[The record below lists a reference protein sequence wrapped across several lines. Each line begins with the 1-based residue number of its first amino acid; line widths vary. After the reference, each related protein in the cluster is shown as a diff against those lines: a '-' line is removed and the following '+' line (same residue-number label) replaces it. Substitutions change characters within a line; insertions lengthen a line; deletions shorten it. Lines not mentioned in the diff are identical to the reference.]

1 MYKQE
6 QNMSQIKQKTLNKAF
21 TFTGI
26 GLHTG
31 KDIHMTFH
39 PAPEN
44 HGIKIQ
50 RIDLE
55 DKPIIPALAENV
67 SGTQRGTVLSKGKAQ
82 VSTIEH
88 AMAALYALEVDNCL
102 IEVDAPEFPILDGSS
117 KQYVDAILNVGIEE
131 QETYKDYYIVRRK
144 MEVSDP
150 ETGSKLTLLP
160 DDSFSINSFIEFDS
174 QFIHNQ
180 SASIESMSDFATEI
194 APARTFVFV
203 RDIEQ
208 LHKAGLIQ
216 GGSFDNAVVIYEKK
230 LPQESLDEL
239 AELIGAP
246 HRNADELGYL
256 NEQALVFPN
265 EPARHKLLDIIGDMA
280 LVGKPIKGRIIATR
294 PGHKINNKLAR
305 LLRKDIKLNEV
316 QPPIYDVRKEPLMDI
331 NRIRELIPHRYPFLL
346 VDKII
351 EKTDKYIVG
360 VKNITAN
367 EPFFVGHFPEEPVM
381 PGVLQV
387 EAMAQIGGIFVLS
400 GLDNPEKYSTY
411 FLKID
416 NVKFRQKVVPGDT
429 LILRVELTSE
439 IRRGIATMRGLAF
452 IGEKV
457 VSEAEF
463 TALVNINK

>member
-1 MYKQE
+1 
-6 QNMSQIKQKTLNKAF
+6 MSQIKQKTLKKAF
-21 TFTGI
+21 SFSGI

-31 KDIHMTFH
+31 QNIQMTFN
-39 PAPEN
+39 PAPDN

-55 DKPIIPALAENV
+55 DKPIIAALAENV
-67 SGTQRGTVLSKGKAQ
+67 TNTQRGTVLSKGTAQ
-82 VSTIEH
+82 VSTVEH

-102 IEVDAPEFPILDGSS
+102 IEVNAPEFPILDGSAI
-117 KQYVDAILNVGIEE
+117 KYVEAINEVGLEE
-131 QETYKDYYIVRRK
+131 QDTYKDFYIVRRK

-160 DDSFSINSFIEFDS
+160 DDTFGINSFIEFES
-174 QFIHNQ
+174 QYIHNQ
-180 SASIESMSDFATEI
+180 SAAIENMQDFEKKI

-208 LHKAGLIQ
+208 LHKAGLIK
-216 GGSFDNAVVIYEKK
+216 GGSLDNAVVIYETE
-230 LPQESLDEL
+230 LSQQSLDEL
-239 AELIGAP
+239 ADLINVPRQDAK
-246 HRNADELGYL
+246 DLGYL
-256 NEQALVFPN
+256 NKEALVFPN

-305 LLRKDIKLNEV
+305 MLRKDIKLNEV
-316 QPPIYDVRKEPLMDI
+316 QPPVYDICKEPLMDI
-331 NRIRELIPHRYPFLL
+331 NKIRDFLPHRYPFLL

-367 EPFFVGHFPEEPVM
+367 EPFFVGHFPVEPVM

-387 EAMAQIGGIFVLS
+387 EAMAQVGGIFVLS

-452 IGEKV
+452 IGETV

-463 TALVNINK
+463 TALVSINK

>member
-1 MYKQE
+1 
-6 QNMSQIKQKTLNKAF
+6 MSQIKQKTLKNNF
-21 TFTGI
+21 ILTGI

-31 KDIHMTFH
+31 KMIHVNFL

-44 HGIKIQ
+44 YGIKIK

-55 DKPIIPALAENV
+55 DNPIIPALAENV
-67 SGTQRGTVLSKGKAQ
+67 TGTQRGTVLSKDNAQ
-82 VSTIEH
+82 ISTIEH
-88 AMAALYALEVDNCL
+88 AMAALYALGVDNCL
-102 IEVDAPEFPILDGSS
+102 IEVDAPEFPILDGSAC
-117 KQYVDAILNVGIEE
+117 KYVEAINKVGIEE
-131 QETYKDYYIVRRK
+131 QTAYKDFYIVRRK
-144 MEVSDP
+144 IEVCDP

-160 DDSFSINSFIEFDS
+160 DDRFSINSFIEFDS
-174 QFIHNQ
+174 QYIHNQ
-180 SASIESMSDFATEI
+180 SATIENMEDFASEI

-203 RDIEQ
+203 REIEQ
-208 LHKAGLIQ
+208 LHKAGLIR
-216 GGSFDNAVVIYEKK
+216 GGSLDNAVVLYEEKM
-230 LPQESLDEL
+230 PQESLDEL
-239 AELIGAP
+239 AELIGVPP
-246 HRNADELGYL
+246 HDANELGYL
-256 NEQALVFPN
+256 NKGALVFQN

-294 PGHKINNKLAR
+294 PGHKINNELAR
-305 LLRKDIKLNEV
+305 LLRRDIKLNEV
-316 QPPIYDVRKEPLMDI
+316 QPPVYDVSKKPLLDI
-331 NRIRELIPHRYPFLL
+331 NQIRELIPHRFPFLL

-360 VKNITAN
+360 IKNVTVN
-367 EPFFVGHFPEEPVM
+367 EPFFTGHFPQEPVM

-400 GLDNPEKYSTY
+400 GLDKPETYSTY

-416 NVKFRQKVVPGDT
+416 NVKFRRKVIPGDT
-429 LILRVELTSE
+429 LIVRVELTTE

-463 TALVNINK
+463 TAQIIKSK